1 MKSTT
6 LHLNDDL
13 ARAVEEQARRSGKTF
28 SEMIEG
34 TLREVF
40 LEKKP
45 ANANSYRLR
54 WVTVKGEAP
63 PEVDISDR
71 NALFETLEGRS

>member
-13 ARAVEEQARRSGKTF
+13 ARAVEEQARRSGKTL
-28 SEMIEG
+28 SEVIEG
-34 TLREVF
+34 TLREIF

-45 ANANSYRLR
+45 ANTNYELR
-54 WVTVKGEAP
+54 WVTVKGESQP
-63 PEVDISDR
+63 DVDISDR
-71 NALFETLEGRS
+71 NALFESMEGRS

>member
-1 MKSTT
+1 MRSTT

-45 ANANSYRLR
+45 ANANAYQLR
-54 WVTVKGEAP
+54 WVTVRGEASP
-63 PEVDISDR
+63 GVDISDR
-71 NALFETLEGRS
+71 NALFEAMEGHS